1 MLTYFVVQSFQRGN
15 KGMLVPDAP
24 KEARDKRHCEQL
36 ALRLAQ
42 SSASVVAFS
51 RSGDPEV
58 GAWDDAVIIAQYG
71 EDPADLLEVAY

>member
-24 KEARDKRHCEQL
+24 KEARDKKHCEQL

-42 SSASVVAFS
+42 SSASVIAFS
-51 RSGDPEV
+51 RSGDPDV
-58 GAWDDAVIIAQYG
+58 GAWDDAIIIAQYG
-71 EDPADLLEVAY
+71 EDPAELLEVAH